1 MTEHHYAAP
10 RRPDVGLLF
19 FAPIHKRAMGLSV
32 GIVFAALVVGLT
44 VFHLFVPP
52 PHGGPSI
59 ELLSQY
65 FYGYTISWRGAI
77 AGMFWAFVTGFT
89 LGWFGAFVRNVVVA
103 VSVFALKTRAELSRT
118 AGFLDHI

>member
-1 MTEHHYAAP
+1 MTPTEATRKPPQGGELY
-10 RRPDVGLLF
+10 

-32 GIVFAALVVGLT
+32 GIVFGALVFGLT

-52 PHGGPSI
+52 PHRGPTI

-65 FYGYTISWRGAI
+65 FYGYAITWRGALF
-77 AGMFWAFVTGFT
+77 GLLWAFVTGFT
-89 LGWFGAFVRNVVVA
+89 LGWFGAFVRNLVIA
-103 VSVFALKTRAELSRT
+103 ISVFALKTKAELSRT